1 MHREKLS
8 FQTEPLFRS
17 ARGYDCAVRSSLFTM
32 LAKETLARRRE
43 QKLLEVLL
51 SSLARIWHS

>member
-17 ARGYDCAVRSSLFTM
+17 ARGYDCAVGCIVFTT

-43 QKLLEVLL
+43 QKLLEVL
-51 SSLARIWHS
+51 